1 MGGMFTVVKVRED
14 LAAGDYKDPGRFK
27 FPSGSVAY
35 EFNGDGGAATPQS
48 EPAAPSPHK
57 HH

>member
-1 MGGMFTVVKVRED
+1 MFTVVKLRED

-35 EFNGDGGAATPQS
+35 EFNGDVGAAPPQS